1 VGARKKLVPFGVCF
15 LLVSGVALHRPSN
28 NRGWLSRRDFLS
40 TMGMGFGAT
49 ALMPLLNPGVSAS
62 SATSASSA
70 AARMAGAGPLAPKA
84 PPAPAKVKRVVHFFL
99 NGGPSHLDTFDPKPA
114 LAKYAGRP
122 LPTGHL
128 PTERKTGGAFP
139 SPFKFSRHGQ
149 SGLEISELF
158 ERTAQHA
165 DSLAVIRS
173 MRANLPNHEPS
184 LLLMN
189 CGDSIQSRPSVG
201 SWITYGLGSE
211 NQDLPGFVVLC
222 PRGLPVKEHENWQAG
237 FLPGAYQ
244 GTFIDSQ
251 HSEVDR
257 LLENIRSPHSTL
269 GQQQRQLALLRRLD
283 AEHQAARGPDPMLE
297 ARIQSF
303 ELAYR
308 MQIAAAD
315 AFDVSR
321 EPAFMRELYGR
332 TIHGNQT
339 LIARRLLERGVRYV
353 QLWHGAAQPWD
364 SHGNLEAEH
373 RKLAQEIDQPIAA
386 LLTDLK
392 QRGLFDDT
400 LIIWG
405 GEFGRTPT
413 TEGTNGRDHNPYG
426 FTVWLS
432 GGGVKGGLAHGHTDE
447 FGFQAVDQPVHVHD
461 LHATLLHLLGF
472 DHEKFVYRY
481 AGRDFRLTDV
491 HGRVVHEILS

>member
-1 VGARKKLVPFGVCF
+1 
-15 LLVSGVALHRPSN
+15 
-28 NRGWLSRRDFLS
+28 
-40 TMGMGFGAT
+40 MGFGAV
-49 ALMPLLNPGVSAS
+49 AAVPLLAELAIAS
-62 SATSASSA
+62 SAVGPAASIVSA
-70 AARMAGAGPLAPKA
+70 AGPLSPKS

-114 LAKYAGRP
+114 LAKYAGQP
-122 LPTGHL
+122 LPKGHL

-139 SPFKFSRHGQ
+139 SPFRFTRYGQ

-158 ERTAQHA
+158 ARTAVHA

-211 NQDLPGFVVLC
+211 NQNLPGFVVLC

-244 GTFIDSQ
+244 GTFIDTQ
-251 HSEVDR
+251 HSEVER
-257 LLENIRSPHSTL
+257 LVENIRSRHSTL
-269 GQQQRQLALLRRLD
+269 AQQERQLDLLRRLN
-283 AEHQAARGPDPMLE
+283 AEHIEQRGEDPMLE
-297 ARIQSF
+297 ARLQSF

-315 AFDVSR
+315 AFDITR
-321 EPAFMRELYGR
+321 EPDSMRQLYGK

-339 LIARRLLERGVRYV
+339 LIARRLLERGVRYI
-353 QLWHGAAQPWD
+353 QLWHGAGQPWD

-373 RKLAQEIDQPIAA
+373 RKLAHEIDQPIAA
-386 LLTDLK
+386 LLADLK

-400 LIIWG
+400 LIICG

-413 TEGTNGRDHNPYG
+413 TEGANGRDHNPYG
-426 FTVWLS
+426 FSIWLA
-432 GGGVKGGLAHGHTDE
+432 GGGIKGGMAHGATDE
-447 FGFQAVDQPVHVHD
+447 FGFQSVENTVHVHD
-461 LHATLLHLLGF
+461 LHATILHLLGF